1 MRNKVREFAAVMEEL
16 RDRCETDSVS
26 ELIDHVIKD
35 TGYLEML
42 ELGKLDHS
50 ESRIENLEELISS
63 AVEFEKNSDDKSLT
77 AYLETVALTAETDK
91 YDSEEG
97 KILLMTLHN
106 AKGLEFPVVFLPGV
120 EEGYSPTAVPWTTQ
134 RKWRKNAVSAMW
146 ASPAPRSGCICHGRQ
161 NAPFTDAAS
170 LRCSPAS

>member
-1 MRNKVREFAAVMEEL
+1 MPELSSSVRNKVREFAAVMEEL

-120 EEGYSPTAVPWTTQ
+120 
-134 RKWRKNAVSAMW
+134 
-146 ASPAPRSGCICHGRQ
+146 
-161 NAPFTDAAS
+161 
-170 LRCSPAS
+170 